1 MVAEF
6 RSLGPGAKVAGQD
19 AGELADGPVRGE
31 PRPAPLQEHLLP
43 RAAGRKGAGGVAKL
57 LDCGMLLHIMG
68 NVTFFKGSIV
78 NFTFLKGS
86 IGSLRVQLP
95 EKREFERSPAPPKPW

>member
-43 RAAGRKGAGGVAKL
+43 RAAGRKGAGEWPSFWTVGCCSTSWV
-57 LDCGMLLHIMG
+57 M
-68 NVTFFKGSIV
+68 SP
-78 NFTFLKGS
+78 FL
-86 IGSLRVQLP
+86 R
-95 EKREFERSPAPPKPW
+95 AA